1 MAGEFSFRDD
11 YDSTE
16 KGQPTLNRLGLLIYY
31 L

>member
-11 YDSTE
+11 YDSSEET
-16 KGQPTLNRLGLLIYY
+16 KPTLNRLGLLIYY